1 MRLDVLNHGY
11 RPGTRL
17 LFLLVRLVSGH
28 PMPDAAKVTFYRP
41 DFYGN
46 ANKELTHEAMR
57 GASKWTVADREL
69 MAAYVSKINE
79 SPFCIGAHTATAVR
93 AYGDGPKVAAV
104 LADLDSAPID
114 ETLRET
120 LRMLGRLTKQG
131 AVDQVGIAAVLAAG
145 ATPGQIE
152 DALTVGFAFNATTR
166 LASTFGFEQLS
177 QQGFDAG
184 AKYLLRRGYR

>member
-1 MRLDVLNHGY
+1 
-11 RPGTRL
+11 
-17 LFLLVRLVSGH
+17 
-28 PMPDAAKVTFYRP
+28 
-41 DFYGN
+41 
-46 ANKELTHEAMR
+46 
-57 GASKWTVADREL
+57 
-69 MAAYVSKINE
+69 
-79 SPFCIGAHTATAVR
+79 
-93 AYGDGPKVAAV
+93 V

-114 ETLRET
+114 ETLR
-120 LRMLGRLTKQG
+120 MLGRLTKQG
-131 AVDQVGIAAVLAAG
+131 TVDQDDIAAVLAAG